1 MVLVLVGI
9 SHHAAP
15 ITVRERLSCPD
26 SLLPGALAAAAS
38 CAGVQEAAIL
48 STCNRMEIY
57 AVSETHDAASLHTL
71 LSAHL
76 ARFYQV
82 PEATFAP
89 YLYRKADH
97 EAVFHLV
104 RVASGLDSLVLGE
117 AQILGQVR
125 GALKA
130 AEEAGTLGSTLHA
143 LFQQAI
149 SGGKRV
155 HTETALGRGAFS
167 IGRAAVDLARGIF
180 DDLSRA
186 SVLILGAGKM
196 SEMTVRYL
204 VQNGVQFVVVANRT
218 YEKAV
223 TLAERLGG
231 KAIQYDLFAEALLTT
246 DIVIA
251 STAAPHPIL
260 RREMVA
266 PIMRRRRGR
275 PLFLID
281 IAMPRDIEADVAD
294 LENVF
299 LYNIDD
305 LQAVVAEEAKGRA
318 AEAVRAEAIAADEA
332 AKFLAWYRTR
342 EAAPVITHLLARLE
356 QIRQD
361 DLAQLRAR
369 LGHLSER
376 EWQAIEMATRA
387 MMNRVAREPIL
398 RLKQASSGTEGE
410 TARYNLLSAA
420 REIFGLAALPEPT
433 ETDALPTEE
442 AAPMETE
449 TPDESIPPDTAE
461 VTS

>member
-15 ITVRERLSCPD
+15 IAVRERLSCPD
-26 SLLPGALAAAAS
+26 SLLPGALTAAAA
-38 CAGVQEAAIL
+38 CPGVQEAAIL

-57 AVSETHDAASLHTL
+57 AVTETPDAATAYAL

-76 ARFYQV
+76 VRFYQV

-89 YLYRKADH
+89 YLYRKVDH
-97 EAVFHLV
+97 EAVSHLL

-125 GALKA
+125 TVLKA
-130 AEEAGTLGSTLHA
+130 AEEAGTLGSTLHT

-186 SVLILGAGKM
+186 TVLILGAGKM
-196 SEMTVRYL
+196 SELTVRYL
-204 VQNGVQFVVVANRT
+204 VQNGVHFVVVANRT

-246 DIVIA
+246 DIVIS

-260 RREMVA
+260 RREMLA

-281 IAMPRDIEADVAD
+281 IAMPRDIDPDVAD

-305 LQAVVAEEAKGRA
+305 LQAVVVEEAKERA

-342 EAAPVITHLLARLE
+342 EAAPVITQLRDRLE

-376 EWQAIEMATRA
+376 EWQAIETATRA

-398 RLKQASSGTEGE
+398 RLKQASSETDSG
-410 TARYNLLSAA
+410 TARYDLLSAA
-420 REIFGLAALPEPT
+420 REIFGLAAASNHHEAG
-433 ETDALPTEE
+433 ALPPEE
-442 AAPMETE
+442 AAPAETDA
-449 TPDESIPPDTAE
+449 PDEPVPPDTAE
-461 VTS
+461 VTP